1 MGGVMG
7 TEALKKKM
15 KEFCEGNEDLYQ
27 QAEAIFDYGEKKH
40 QLANLDKI
48 IKKQSICQH
57 IFEHVHNLIQTR
69 SPSPT
74 IRTAGARPRLS
85 LILSRNQPIRP
96 RSQRSAAG

>member
-48 IKKQSICQH
+48 IKKQLDDAYDVDEELETEQAEAEPETQQDDSTTEEQ
-57 IFEHVHNLIQTR
+57 
-69 SPSPT
+69 
-74 IRTAGARPRLS
+74 AGEKNEVS
-85 LILSRNQPIRP
+85 
-96 RSQRSAAG
+96 

>member
-48 IKKQSICQH
+48 IKKQLDDAYDVDEELETEQAEAEPETQQDDSTTEEQ
-57 IFEHVHNLIQTR
+57 
-69 SPSPT
+69 
-74 IRTAGARPRLS
+74 AGEEK
-85 LILSRNQPIRP
+85 
-96 RSQRSAAG
+96 

>member
-1 MGGVMG
+1 MG

-48 IKKQSICQH
+48 IKKQLDDAYDTDEESETEEEESDVTEEQ
-57 IFEHVHNLIQTR
+57 
-69 SPSPT
+69 
-74 IRTAGARPRLS
+74 AGA
-85 LILSRNQPIRP
+85 
-96 RSQRSAAG
+96 

>member
-1 MGGVMG
+1 MGGVMT

-48 IKKQSICQH
+48 IKKQLDDAYDTDEESETEEEESDVTEEQ
-57 IFEHVHNLIQTR
+57 
-69 SPSPT
+69 
-74 IRTAGARPRLS
+74 AGA
-85 LILSRNQPIRP
+85 
-96 RSQRSAAG
+96 

>member
-40 QLANLDKI
+40 NMANLDKL
-48 IKKQSICQH
+48 IKKQLDDAYDTDEEELETEEEQAEAEPETQSNDSATEEQ
-57 IFEHVHNLIQTR
+57 
-69 SPSPT
+69 
-74 IRTAGARPRLS
+74 AGEEDEVS
-85 LILSRNQPIRP
+85 
-96 RSQRSAAG
+96 